1 MLHYVPQLLILKDNN
16 IFLEWYAM
24 VTVLWFFFSF
34 FLKSDNFRKN
44 LFKFDD
50 EDIFSNCDLCDD

>member
-1 MLHYVPQLLILKDNN
+1 
-16 IFLEWYAM
+16 M

-44 LFKFDD
+44 LFKFED